1 MVTRTL
7 KLVLTRDMLLE
18 RIIKS
23 IFTPFWRTFLVCAQ
37 WKLGICK
44 HYEFLPKRHY
54 LTWGVMHIFCL
65 FAVEKETGHTPI
77 PVSWQSGVKRRRR
90 IRASTTF
97 VCCLR
102 ERAKSAGCTPRGTTC
117 RSTGMM
123 TWWRTGAPTTSAPT
137 PSYHAI
143 LSSIPTGDKTLN
155 PVYIAVYFKL
165 FYFLYEVLFNRLWYF
180 YCLTFQY

>member
-65 FAVEKETGHTPI
+65 FAVEKETDHTPI

-97 VCCLR
+97 VCSLR

-123 TWWRTGAPTTSAPT
+123 TWWRTGAPTTSART

-180 YCLTFQY
+180 YC

>member
-44 HYEFLPKRHY
+44 HYEFLTKTLFNLRCN
-54 LTWGVMHIFCL
+54 VCFCL
-65 FAVEKETGHTPI
+65 FAVEKETDHTPI
-77 PVSWQSGVKRRRR
+77 PVNWPSGAKRRRR
-90 IRASTTF
+90 IRASTTY
-97 VCCLR
+97 VCCLQA
-102 ERAKSAGCTPRGTTC
+102 RAKSAGCTPHGTTC
-117 RSTGMM
+117 RSIGMM
-123 TWWRTGAPTTSAPT
+123 TWWRTGAPTTSART

-180 YCLTFQY
+180 YC

>member
-1 MVTRTL
+1 
-7 KLVLTRDMLLE
+7 MLLE

-44 HYEFLPKRHY
+44 HYEFLTKTLFNLRCI
-54 LTWGVMHIFCL
+54 MHIFCL
-65 FAVEKETGHTPI
+65 FAVEKETDHTPI

-102 ERAKSAGCTPRGTTC
+102 ARAKSAGCTPRGTTC
-117 RSTGMM
+117 RNTGMM
-123 TWWRTGAPTTSAPT
+123 TWWRTGAPTTSART

-143 LSSIPTGDKTLN
+143 LSSILTGDKILN
-155 PVYIAVYFKL
+155 TVFSSL
-165 FYFLYEVLFNRLWYF
+165 F
-180 YCLTFQY
+180 